1 MPSGPGGTRRRSL
14 AVLATLVAGLLVL
27 VAAGPAGA
35 RFRPSPGTVVVR
47 DAITPSN
54 HVSFYLPAAAAV
66 GPREIAAAAAA
77 GGLPN
82 EGVEERDARQPGVRE
97 LRLRTTVSARTSW
110 LSRRVDGRALAHLDV
125 LGQGRLVLQLPSWA
139 TVTRGQVR
147 PLEADLLARRYQ
159 LTGDADVDWRIPAS
173 ALARSLLLLLALA
186 VVPFAVLRAYAG
198 AVLRRKLDDVD
209 KAHRLQGALLAA
221 ASLLPVA
228 ILAALFLG
236 GLLLLPEVLLAGL
249 APGAAGSQAAN
260 AAAFA
265 LFLLVVLVG
274 VLLPAARAIAPSYRR
289 LRGVTATR
297 ASRVGSL
304 RVGLA
309 LLLPALLLVAVN
321 LSTAF
326 GGPPAVRLVALLLSW
341 LLLLAGAPLLAVR
354 LMPTRPLEEP
364 TRGRLEELLRHG
376 GVRVR
381 GIRVLDTRA
390 QKVANALILGPL
402 PRLRY
407 IVVTDHLLQSLE
419 PDEVDAIV
427 AHEMGH
433 AREHHLLVKL
443 GVLLAVAGALVGA
456 LVLGGRLLA
465 DADPVVLVL
474 AGPLLLLVSVLLV
487 QGGLGLL
494 LERRADEYAARLV
507 GADAVVRA
515 LDRLAETNMLKRR
528 TGVLWNLATHH
539 SGIEQRVERLRRRQA
554 GELTPG

>member
-1 MPSGPGGTRRRSL
+1 
-14 AVLATLVAGLLVL
+14 
-27 VAAGPAGA
+27 
-35 RFRPSPGTVVVR
+35 
-47 DAITPSN
+47 
-54 HVSFYLPAAAAV
+54 
-66 GPREIAAAAAA
+66 
-77 GGLPN
+77 
-82 EGVEERDARQPGVRE
+82 
-97 LRLRTTVSARTSW
+97 VSARTSW
-110 LSRRVDGRALAHLDV
+110 RSRRIDGRALARLDV
-125 LGQGRLVLQLPSWA
+125 LGQGRLVLQLPPWA

-173 ALARSLLLLLALA
+173 ALARSLLLL
-186 VVPFAVLRAYAG
+186 
-198 AVLRRKLDDVD
+198 
-209 KAHRLQGALLAA
+209 
-221 ASLLPVA
+221 
-228 ILAALFLG
+228 
-236 GLLLLPEVLLAGL
+236 
-249 APGAAGSQAAN
+249 
-260 AAAFA
+260 A

-274 VLLPAARAIAPSYRR
+274 VLLPAARAVAPSYRR

-297 ASRVGSL
+297 ASRVGNL
-304 RVGLA
+304 RIGLA

-321 LSTAF
+321 LTTAF
-326 GGPPAVRLVALLLSW
+326 GRAPAVSLVALLLSW

-364 TRGRLEELLRHG
+364 TRGRLEELLRRG

-433 AREHHLLVKL
+433 ARQHHLLVKL
-443 GVLLAVAGALVGA
+443 GVLLAVAAALVGA
-456 LVLGGRLLA
+456 LILGGRLLVGA
-465 DADPVVLVL
+465 DAVVLVL

-494 LERRADEYAARLV
+494 LERQADEYAARLV

-539 SGIEQRVERLRRRQA
+539 PGIEQRVDRLRRRQA